1 MLRLVPAAHRE
12 QVLKPDDGRV
22 LYLQEVVKLAVGP
35 LGIDQIL
42 EGVND
47 LLDRYHFFILF
58 GDGFVDH
65 PVGALPDFADYFELP
80 VDLVVQFFWLFH
92 QECNK

>member
-1 MLRLVPAAHRE
+1 M
-12 QVLKPDDGRV
+12 
-22 LYLQEVVKLAVGP
+22 LYLEEVIKFAVGP

-47 LLDRYHFFILF
+47 LLYGYHFLILF
-58 GDGFVDH
+58 GNCLVDH
-65 PVGALPDFADYFELP
+65 PVGPFPDFADYFEFP